1 MSTPLSRRKRRYG
14 DTKIALSEMTH
25 PPDNP
30 SHENRISDQLGNLL
44 QAHQGGV
51 MLNMIDAFTLLI
63 YIICFL
69 FFFFHIT
76 SSYLNVALL
85 QILPELADFTLPL
98 QYISV
103 AFVMIMVVV

>member
-1 MSTPLSRRKRRYG
+1 
-14 DTKIALSEMTH
+14 
-25 PPDNP
+25 
-30 SHENRISDQLGNLL
+30 
-44 QAHQGGV
+44 

-63 YIICFL
+63 YIIFVL

-98 QYISV
+98 QFSISG
-103 AFVMIMVVV
+103 AFVRIMALVKQQKS